1 MKILKV
7 IAVSLTALM
16 LQTFSYAQ
24 NPVGA
29 RSSDRANEVATN
41 TEKPKIE
48 YVNASK
54 EGERVLVSAGEI
66 KSANSSFT
74 QKVTSN
80 AIADFGE
87 LELARANFKIT
98 KNKDNSK
105 FIIKFDILKAES
117 LAKASEGFSG
127 GALGGMLGGLGGRV
141 LSSVK
146 TTDSA
151 EVWSV
156 AMRWQAIAANGD
168 QLGTGIVEDRM
179 ELGAK
184 GSSVM
189 GVSSGASGGA
199 TMDTMIQYLVQ
210 KAVAEIDK
218 KMK

>member
-1 MKILKV
+1 MKKHIAIL
-7 IAVSLTALM
+7 ALVSPLIC
-16 LQTFSYAQ
+16 FAQ

-29 RSSDRANEVATN
+29 SSSGKANEVASN
-41 TEKPKIE
+41 TAKPTIE
-48 YVNASK
+48 YSNSSV
-54 EGERVLVSAGEI
+54 EGPRIVVDKGEI
-66 KSANSSFT
+66 KSSNSSFT

-117 LAKASEGFSG
+117 LAKAYEGFSG
-127 GALGGMLGGLGGRV
+127 GAIGGMLGGLGGRV

-146 TTDSA
+146 TTDAA
-151 EVWSV
+151 EVWNV

>member
-1 MKILKV
+1 MRLQLALIFLAFPFL
-7 IAVSLTALM
+7 AV
-16 LQTFSYAQ
+16 AQ

-29 RSSDRANEVATN
+29 SSSGKANEVATN
-41 TEKPKIE
+41 TAKPVIE

-54 EGERVLVSAGEI
+54 DGARVLVTAGEI
-66 KSANSSFT
+66 KSANSSFS

-87 LELARANFKIT
+87 LELGRANFKIT
-98 KNKDNSK
+98 KNQSNAK
-105 FIIKFDILKAES
+105 FVIKFDILKAES

-127 GALGGMLGGLGGRV
+127 GAIGGMFGGIGGRV
-141 LSSVK
+141 LSSVQ
-146 TTDSA
+146 TTDKS
-151 EVWSV
+151 EVWNI
-156 AMRWQAIAANGD
+156 AMRWQAIDPSGD
-168 QLGTGIVEDRM
+168 QLASGMVEDRM

-184 GSSVM
+184 GTSVM

>member
-1 MKILKV
+1 MKFKLALIILAFPF
-7 IAVSLTALM
+7 IAI
-16 LQTFSYAQ
+16 AQ

-29 RSSDRANEVATN
+29 SSSGKANEVATN
-41 TEKPKIE
+41 TEKPVIE
-48 YVNASK
+48 YVNTAT
-54 EGERVLVSAGEI
+54 EGPRVLVTAGEI
-66 KSANSSFT
+66 KSSNSSFR

-80 AIADFGE
+80 AISDFGE
-87 LELARANFKIT
+87 LELSRANFKIT
-98 KNKDNSK
+98 KNQSNAK
-105 FIIKFDILKAES
+105 FAIKFDIIKAES

-127 GALGGMLGGLGGRV
+127 GAMGGMLGGVGGRV

-146 TTDSA
+146 TTDKA
-151 EVWSV
+151 EVWNI
-156 AMRWQAIAANGD
+156 AMRWQAIDSSGD
-168 QLGTGIVEDRM
+168 VLGTGMVEDRM

>member
-1 MKILKV
+1 MKLKFALFILAFPFV
-7 IAVSLTALM
+7 AL
-16 LQTFSYAQ
+16 AQ

-29 RSSDRANEVATN
+29 SSSGKANEVATN
-41 TEKPKIE
+41 TAKPVIE

-54 EGERVLVSAGEI
+54 DGARVLVTAGEI
-66 KSANSSFT
+66 KSSNSSFT

-87 LELARANFKIT
+87 LELGRANFKIT
-98 KNKDNSK
+98 KNQANAK
-105 FIIKFDILKAES
+105 FTIKFDILKAES

-127 GALGGMLGGLGGRV
+127 GAIGGMLGGFGGRM
-141 LSSVK
+141 LSSVQTK
-146 TTDSA
+146 DNA
-151 EVWSV
+151 EVWNI
-156 AMRWQAIAANGD
+156 AMRWQAIDLSGD
-168 QLGTGIVEDRM
+168 QLASGMVEDRM

-184 GSSVM
+184 GTSVM